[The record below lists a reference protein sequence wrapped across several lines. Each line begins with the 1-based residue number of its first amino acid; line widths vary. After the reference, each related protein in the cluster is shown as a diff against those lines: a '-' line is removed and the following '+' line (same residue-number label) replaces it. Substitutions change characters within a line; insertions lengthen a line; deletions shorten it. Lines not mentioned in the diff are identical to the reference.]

1 MHAVNFITFLNS
13 DQNFEAELQYR
24 WKNTSRIKK
33 NTTTQRMGPEYNASL
48 LSLLRKPQIKYATA
62 VGRSSRSVY

>member
-33 NTTTQRMGPEYNASL
+33 YYYPAYG
-48 LSLLRKPQIKYATA
+48 
-62 VGRSSRSVY
+62 SRI